1 MGHVLRELT
10 PLPYHRSV
18 AEILE
23 RENPRAFASLLPR
36 TVGTTDDDLLRHTYR
51 LEPGS
56 HPRPHESLL
65 RAASA
70 LGVTVPVQ
78 VHADE
83 QPVGPNAELV
93 FVPDAAIIVIS
104 GSLMELLDDDELT
117 AVMGHELAHH
127 VLWSAEGGRYLAAT
141 RLLEAAEHDGRTTSE
156 YLETA
161 RRLRLSTEL
170 YADRGALVA
179 CGVLEAAVGG
189 LLKVTTGMREADPE
203 AYLRQA
209 GEISFAT
216 SASARRTHPESV
228 LRAWAL
234 QRWITGESLADLEAE
249 VAAAIGAQLDLS
261 TLDLVG
267 QDGLASITRE
277 LVRQAAFLEQLRS
290 PEGLALVER
299 YDVTPPP
306 APSPLSEVAR
316 ERLDALPQETRRYL
330 CAVLTDLATATDD
343 DLSGSLA
350 AALALARRKHL
361 GDALATFVTDE
372 LGLSERHRARLVT
385 QADAL
390 ESVHA

>member
-1 MGHVLRELT
+1 MGRVLRELI

-18 AEILE
+18 ADILE

-36 TVGTTDDDLLRHTYR
+36 AVGTTDDDLLRHTYR

-56 HPRPHESLL
+56 HPRPHEALL

-93 FVPDAAIIVIS
+93 FVPETAIIVVS
-104 GSLMELLDDDELT
+104 GSLMDLLDDDELT

-127 VLWSAEGGRYLAAT
+127 VLWSAAGGRYLAAT

-156 YLETA
+156 
-161 RRLRLSTEL
+161 RLSTEL

-179 CGVLEAAVGG
+179 CGVLAAAVGG
-189 LLKVTTGMREADPE
+189 LLKVTTGMRDADPE

-216 SASARRTHPESV
+216 SASARRTHPETV

-234 QRWITGESLADLEAE
+234 QRWVTGESLADLEAE
-249 VAAAIGAQLDLS
+249 VAAAIGPRLDLS
-261 TLDLVG
+261 ILDLVG
-267 QDGLASITRE
+267 QDDLASITRE
-277 LVRQAAFLEQLRS
+277 LVRQAAFLEQLRT

-299 YDVTPPP
+299 YDVTAPPG
-306 APSPLSEVAR
+306 PSPLSEVGR
-316 ERLDALPQETRRYL
+316 ETLGDLPLETRRYL
-330 CAVLTDLATATDD
+330 CAVLTDLATAGSD
-343 DLSGSLA
+343 DLTGSLA
-350 AALALARRKHL
+350 SALAFAQRKDL
-361 GDALATFVTDE
+361 GDDLLGFVTEE
-372 LGLSERHRARLVT
+372 LGLSERQRTRLV
-385 QADAL
+385 ADAEAL
-390 ESVHA
+390 RAVQA